1 VRGAAAIA
9 ALAAATAC
17 GPGTRGTNGSSSVLT
32 VGVPDDVTTLDGIFA
47 SADRSLEVIMNC
59 YEPLMTHAFRE
70 EGTIRRFVPEE
81 LSGGA
86 LEDLSLAGDGLTW
99 TLRVRR
105 GVRFPGGG
113 EVTARTVARLFERN
127 FSVPGSGGRF
137 VLQEIGRVAGIESIR
152 VTGEYELEVRTEE
165 RNPLFARILVLSNAT
180 PFDPEVLAKPAA
192 GSPWAETFLAS
203 NTAGAG
209 PYRLD
214 RWTPGVEVA
223 LVRNEFYWR
232 GPAPIERV
240 VMKVVP
246 AAADRMM
253 LLSSGALDVVER
265 LSAEEIEALSRVEGV
280 RILSIPS
287 TSTVQLG
294 MNNRM
299 PPFDDVRVR
308 QAVAHALPYDELR
321 RHVYFG
327 RARRAVGP
335 VPLGFPGRVSGDSP
349 YEHDPGKSRALLAA
363 AGFGGGLDVELAMDS
378 GSPDDET
385 LAVFVR
391 AALARVGIRARI
403 RKLTPAVFAEERA
416 RRRLPLFLDE
426 SFWWVYDPAYA
437 LLLGYTRE
445 GFLNHVG
452 YSSPEVDRIVASA
465 RSAVGSERE
474 RLLEE
479 AERLIIEDVPSAWI
493 VQPNFNLAMRDR
505 VDGYVHFNDHM
516 VRFFYLRKEPGV
528 KREIGGWGR

>member
-1 VRGAAAIA
+1 MRGAAAIA

-17 GPGTRGTNGSSSVLT
+17 GPGTRGTNGSSTVLT

-70 EGTIRRFVPEE
+70 EGTIFRFVPEE
-81 LSGGA
+81 LVGGA
-86 LEDLSLAGDGLTW
+86 LEDLSVAEDGLTW
-99 TLRVRR
+99 TLRVRP
-105 GVRFPGGG
+105 GVRFPAGG
-113 EVTARTVARLFERN
+113 EVTAATVARLFERN

-152 VTGEYELEVRTEE
+152 VTGEYELTVRTEE

-180 PFDPEVLAKPAA
+180 PFDPEALANHGS
-192 GSPWAETFLAS
+192 GSPWAEAWMAS

-209 PYRLD
+209 PFRLD
-214 RWTPGVEVA
+214 RWTPGVEVQ
-223 LVRNEFYWR
+223 LVRNESYWR
-232 GPAPIERV
+232 GPAPIQRV

-253 LLSSGALDVVER
+253 LLSSGALDLVER
-265 LSAEEIEALSRVEGV
+265 LSAEEIEALSKLEGLRV
-280 RILSIPS
+280 LSIPS
-287 TSTVQLG
+287 TSTVQIG

-299 PPFDDVRVR
+299 PPFHDPRVR
-308 QAVAHALPYDELR
+308 RAVAYALPYEDLL

-335 VPLGFPGRVSGDSP
+335 VPLGFPGRVSGDPP
-349 YEHDPGKSRALLAA
+349 YNHHPERARALLVE
-363 AGFGGGLDVELAMDS
+363 AGFAEGLDVELAMDS
-378 GSPDDET
+378 GSPDEET

-426 SFWWVYDPAYA
+426 AFWWVYDPAYA
-437 LLLGYTRE
+437 LLLGYTTE

-452 YSSPEVDRIVASA
+452 YSSPDVDRIVASA
-465 RSAVGSERE
+465 RSAAGRERE
-474 RLLEE
+474 RLLGD
-479 AERLIIEDVPSAWI
+479 AERRIIEDVPSAWI

-516 VRFFYLRKEPGV
+516 VRFFYLRKDPGV
-528 KREIGGWGR
+528 RGEIGGLGR

>member
-1 VRGAAAIA
+1 
-9 ALAAATAC
+9 
-17 GPGTRGTNGSSSVLT
+17 
-32 VGVPDDVTTLDGIFA
+32 
-47 SADRSLEVIMNC
+47 MNC

-70 EGTIRRFVPEE
+70 EGTIFRFVPEE
-81 LSGGA
+81 LVGGA
-86 LEDLSLAGDGLTW
+86 LEDLSVAEDGLTW
-99 TLRVRR
+99 TLRVRP
-105 GVRFPGGG
+105 GVRFPAGG
-113 EVTARTVARLFERN
+113 EVTAATVARLFERN

-152 VTGEYELEVRTEE
+152 VTGEYELTVRTEE

-180 PFDPEVLAKPAA
+180 PFDPEALANHGS
-192 GSPWAETFLAS
+192 GSPWAEAWMAS

-209 PYRLD
+209 PFRLD
-214 RWTPGVEVA
+214 RWTPGVEVQ
-223 LVRNEFYWR
+223 LVRNESYWR
-232 GPAPIERV
+232 GPAPIQRV

-253 LLSSGALDVVER
+253 LLSSGALDLVER
-265 LSAEEIEALSRVEGV
+265 LSAEEIEALSKLERLRV
-280 RILSIPS
+280 LSIPS
-287 TSTVQLG
+287 TSTVQIG

-299 PPFDDVRVR
+299 PPFHDPRVR
-308 QAVAHALPYDELR
+308 RAVAYALPYEDLL

-335 VPLGFPGRVSGDSP
+335 VPLGFPGRVSGDPP
-349 YEHDPGKSRALLAA
+349 YNHHPERARALLVE
-363 AGFGGGLDVELAMDS
+363 AGFAGGLDVELAMDS
-378 GSPDDET
+378 GSPDEET

-426 SFWWVYDPAYA
+426 AFWWVYDPAYA
-437 LLLGYTRE
+437 LLLGYTTE

-452 YSSPEVDRIVASA
+452 YSSPDVDRIVASA
-465 RSAVGSERE
+465 RSAAGRERE
-474 RLLEE
+474 RLLGD
-479 AERLIIEDVPSAWI
+479 AERRIIEDVPSAWI

-516 VRFFYLRKEPGV
+516 VRFFYLRKDPGV
-528 KREIGGWGR
+528 RGEIGGLGR

>member
-1 VRGAAAIA
+1 MKAHGAA
-9 ALAAATAC
+9 ALAALLTGSAC
-17 GPGTRGTNGSSSVLT
+17 GTGISLDTEESSSVLT

-59 YEPLMTHAFRE
+59 YEPLMTHAWKE

-81 LSGGA
+81 LVGAA
-86 LEDLSLAGDGLTW
+86 LEEIEVAEDGLTW
-99 TLRVRR
+99 TLQVRR

-113 EVTARTVARLFERN
+113 EVTAETVKRLFDRN

-137 VLQEIGRVAGIESIR
+137 VLQAIGRVAGMDSIE
-152 VTGEYELEVRTEE
+152 VTGDYELKVKTEE
-165 RNPLFARILVLSNAT
+165 RNPLFPRILVLSNAT
-180 PFDPEVLAKPAA
+180 PFDPELVARHRD
-192 GSPWAETFLAS
+192 GSPWAETWMAS

-209 PYRLD
+209 PYRLE
-214 RWTPGVEVA
+214 RFTPGVEVQ
-223 LVRNEFYWR
+223 LVRNESYWQ

-240 VMKVVP
+240 VMKIVP

-265 LSAEEIEALSRVEGV
+265 LSAEEIEALSKVEGV
-280 RILSIPS
+280 RVLSIPS

-294 MNNRM
+294 MNNRI
-299 PPFDDVRVR
+299 PPFDDPRVR
-308 QAVAHALPYDELR
+308 RAIAHALPYDDLL

-327 RARRAVGP
+327 RALRATGP
-335 VPLGFPGRVSGDSP
+335 VPRGFPGRVPDESP
-349 YEHDPGKSRALLAA
+349 YDHDPERSRALLAE
-363 AGFGGGLDVELAMDS
+363 AGFEGGLDVELAMDS
-378 GSPDDET
+378 GSPDDEM

-426 SFWWVYDPAYA
+426 AFWWVYDPAYA
-437 LLLGYTRE
+437 LLLGYTSE

-452 YSSPEVDRIVASA
+452 YSSPDVDRIVATA
-465 RSAVGSERE
+465 RSAVGPERE

-479 AERLIIEDVPSAWI
+479 AQRLIIADVPSAWI

-516 VRFFYLRKEPGV
+516 VRFFYLRKGLH
-528 KREIGGWGR
+528 